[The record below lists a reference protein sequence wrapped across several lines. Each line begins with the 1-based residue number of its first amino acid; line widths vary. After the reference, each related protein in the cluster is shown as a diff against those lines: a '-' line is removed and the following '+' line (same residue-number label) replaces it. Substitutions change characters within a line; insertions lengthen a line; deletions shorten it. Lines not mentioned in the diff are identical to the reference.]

1 MDTDYSYDAASRLEE
16 LVHDLNGTSHD
27 RTLDFS
33 YNPAGQIMT
42 RTDSN
47 TTYAWTDFVNFTED
61 SRKRAP
67 ALHRVRP
74 GRQIIGRCTAPSVKC
89 QRVAGSYEN
98 RQSRT
103 QAMRG
108 GE

>member
-1 MDTDYSYDAASRLEE
+1 VDTDYSYDAASRLEE

-61 SRKRAP
+61 SNRP
-67 ALHRVRP
+67 ANPPYR
-74 GRQIIGRCTAPSVKC
+74 
-89 QRVAGSYEN
+89 
-98 RQSRT
+98 
-103 QAMRG
+103 
-108 GE
+108 